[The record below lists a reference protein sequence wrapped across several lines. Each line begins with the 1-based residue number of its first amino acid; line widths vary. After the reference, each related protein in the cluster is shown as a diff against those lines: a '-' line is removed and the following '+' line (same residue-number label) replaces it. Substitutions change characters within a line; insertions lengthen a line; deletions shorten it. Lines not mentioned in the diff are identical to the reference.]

1 MKKTYAEK
9 SDIGFIT
16 HKGIIKDI
24 KADKAG
30 TAKNRQ
36 GILYRTIKV
45 LVYACLSCA
54 VSIDLVGISRERR
67 GSCHLLCETNNAII
81 LTLHCRIILRKSK
94 K

>member
-24 KADKAG
+24 KADKAA

-36 GILYRTIKV
+36 GISYRTIKV
-45 LVYACLSCA
+45 LVYAYLSCA
-54 VSIDLVGISRERR
+54 VSIDLVGISRERCH
-67 GSCHLLCETNNAII
+67 SCHLL
-81 LTLHCRIILRKSK
+81 
-94 K
+94 